1 MSLDAR
7 TDTDAGGDAV
17 TGVGAGADA
26 DADAVVVEL
35 SALVFEV
42 TGRLRAQFNAAA
54 AELGLPPAQ
63 ALVLTN
69 LSGPAPMRQLADW
82 LSCEP
87 SNVTGIVDGLERR
100 GLVIRRPTPGD
111 RRVKHVVL
119 TEAGEHKRRELRSS
133 VHALA
138 RTIFELPGPDQKHLR
153 DLLARVLTGHS
164 ASADAESG

>member
-1 MSLDAR
+1 MSPNA
-7 TDTDAGGDAV
+7 DTDAE
-17 TGVGAGADA
+17 TGAGADA
-26 DADAVVVEL
+26 DAVIAEL
-35 SALVFEV
+35 SGLVFEL

-100 GLVIRRPTPGD
+100 GLVTRRPAPGD
-111 RRVKHVVL
+111 RRLKHVVL
-119 TEAGEHKRRELRSS
+119 TEAGERKRRQLCSS
-133 VHALA
+133 AHELA
-138 RTIFELPGPDQKHLR
+138 RTFFELPGSDQQHLR
-153 DLLARVLTGHS
+153 DLLARVLTGPP
-164 ASADAESG
+164 ASTDAESG

>member
-1 MSLDAR
+1 MSPDAGSG
-7 TDTDAGGDAV
+7 TGTGADTDADE
-17 TGVGAGADA
+17 
-26 DADAVVVEL
+26 VVAEL
-35 SALVFEV
+35 SGLVFEV

-100 GLVIRRPTPGD
+100 GLVTRRPTPGD
-111 RRVKHVVL
+111 RRVKLVVL
-119 TEAGEHKRRELRSS
+119 TEDGEDKRRQLRSS
-133 VHALA
+133 TNALA
-138 RTIFELPGPDQKHLR
+138 RTVFELPGPDQKHLR
-153 DLLARVLTGHS
+153 DLLARVLAGPP
-164 ASADAESG
+164 AGADAESG

>member
-1 MSLDAR
+1 MSP
-7 TDTDAGGDAV
+7 DAG
-17 TGVGAGADA
+17 T
-26 DADAVVVEL
+26 DADAVVAEL
-35 SALVFEV
+35 SGLVFEV

-100 GLVIRRPTPGD
+100 GLVTRRPTPGD

-119 TEAGEHKRRELRSS
+119 TEAGEHKRGQLRSS
-133 VHALA
+133 TYALA
-138 RTIFELPGPDQKHLR
+138 RTFFELPGPDQRHLR
-153 DLLARVLTGHS
+153 DLLARVLAGPPANT
-164 ASADAESG
+164 DAESA

>member
-1 MSLDAR
+1 MSPNAE
-7 TDTDAGGDAV
+7 AE
-17 TGVGAGADA
+17 AGADA
-26 DADAVVVEL
+26 VVAEL
-35 SALVFEV
+35 SGLVFEV

-100 GLVIRRPTPGD
+100 GLVTRRPAPDD

-119 TEAGEHKRRELRSS
+119 TEAGERKRTELRSRA
-133 VHALA
+133 HALA
-138 RTIFELPGPDQKHLR
+138 RNFFELPGSDQRHLR
-153 DLLARVLTGHS
+153 DLLARVLAGPPTGVDA
-164 ASADAESG
+164 ASG

>member
-1 MSLDAR
+1 MSLDA
-7 TDTDAGGDAV
+7 DAAAETGAGSDGDAV
-17 TGVGAGADA
+17 VA
-26 DADAVVVEL
+26 EL

-87 SNVTGIVDGLERR
+87 SNVTGIVDGLEGR
-100 GLVIRRPTPGD
+100 GLVTRRPAPGD

-119 TEAGEHKRRELRSS
+119 TEAGERKRRELRSS
-133 VHALA
+133 AHALA
-138 RTIFELPGPDQKHLR
+138 TTFFEMPAPDQKHLR
-153 DLLARVLTGHS
+153 DLLARVLTGPP

>member
-1 MSLDAR
+1 MR
-7 TDTDAGGDAV
+7 PDTDAETD
-17 TGVGAGADA
+17 TETGAGIDT
-26 DADAVVVEL
+26 DAVVAEL
-35 SALVFEV
+35 SGLVFEV
-42 TGRLRAQFNAAA
+42 TGRLRAQFNATA

-100 GLVIRRPTPGD
+100 GMVTRRPAPGD

-119 TEAGEHKRRELRSS
+119 TEAGERKRRELRASA
-133 VHALA
+133 HALA
-138 RTIFELPGPDQKHLR
+138 RTFFELPGSDQRHLR
-153 DLLARVLTGHS
+153 DLLARVLAGPP
-164 ASADAESG
+164 ASTDAESG

>member
-1 MSLDAR
+1 MSPHADSDA
-7 TDTDAGGDAV
+7 DT
-17 TGVGAGADA
+17 
-26 DADAVVVEL
+26 DADAVVAEL
-35 SALVFEV
+35 SGLVFEV

-100 GLVIRRPTPGD
+100 GLVTRQPAPGD

-119 TEAGEHKRRELRSS
+119 TEAGEHKRRQLRSS
-133 VHALA
+133 ANALA
-138 RTIFELPGPDQKHLR
+138 HTFFELPGSDRQHLR
-153 DLLARVLTGHS
+153 DLLARVLAGPP
-164 ASADAESG
+164 ASTDTESG

>member
-1 MSLDAR
+1 MDTDPVPDIGAGS
-7 TDTDAGGDAV
+7 DTDA
-17 TGVGAGADA
+17 
-26 DADAVVVEL
+26 VVAEL
-35 SALVFEV
+35 SGLVFEV
-42 TGRLRAQFNAAA
+42 TGRLRAQFNATA

-100 GLVIRRPTPGD
+100 GMVTRRPAPGD

-119 TEAGEHKRRELRSS
+119 TEAGERKRRQLRSS
-133 VHALA
+133 AHALA
-138 RTIFELPGPDQKHLR
+138 RTFFELPGPDQQHLR
-153 DLLARVLTGHS
+153 DLLARVLAGPP
-164 ASADAESG
+164 ASPDAESG

>member
-1 MSLDAR
+1 MLGRMS
-7 TDTDAGGDAV
+7 TDIDPGTGTDE
-17 TGVGAGADA
+17 
-26 DADAVVVEL
+26 VVAEL

-54 AELGLPPAQ
+54 AELDLPPAQ

-69 LSGPAPMRQLADW
+69 LSAPAPMRQLADW

-100 GLVIRRPTPGD
+100 GLVTRRPAPGD

-119 TEAGEHKRRELRSS
+119 TEAGERKRRELRTSAD
-133 VHALA
+133 ALA
-138 RTIFELPGPDQKHLR
+138 RTFFELPGSDQQHLR
-153 DLLARVLTGHS
+153 DLLARVLAGPS
-164 ASADAESG
+164 LPARLV

>member
-1 MSLDAR
+1 MAGYAGAMSPNADA
-7 TDTDAGGDAV
+7 DAG
-17 TGVGAGADA
+17 T
-26 DADAVVVEL
+26 DADAVVAEL
-35 SALVFEV
+35 SGLVFEV

-69 LSGPAPMRQLADW
+69 LAGPAPMRELADW

-100 GLVIRRPTPGD
+100 GLVTRRPAPDD

-119 TEAGEHKRRELRSS
+119 TEAGEHKRRELRSRS
-133 VHALA
+133 HALA
-138 RTIFELPGPDQKHLR
+138 RTFFELPGPDQKHLR
-153 DLLARVLTGHS
+153 DLLARVLTGPS
-164 ASADAESG
+164 AGGDAESG

>member
-1 MSLDAR
+1 MSPDA
-7 TDTDAGGDAV
+7 DTDRETGAETEAG
-17 TGVGAGADA
+17 TDA
-26 DADAVVVEL
+26 DADAVVAEL
-35 SALVFEV
+35 SSLVFEV

-100 GLVIRRPTPGD
+100 GLVTRKPAPGD

-119 TEAGEHKRRELRSS
+119 TEAGEHKRRQLRAS
-133 VHALA
+133 ATTLA
-138 RTIFELPGPDQKHLR
+138 RTFFGLPRTDQQHLR
-153 DLLARVLTGHS
+153 DLLARVLAGPP
-164 ASADAESG
+164 ASTDAESG

>member
-1 MSLDAR
+1 MSPQAD
-7 TDTDAGGDAV
+7 TDTD
-17 TGVGAGADA
+17 TGTGAGTDA
-26 DADAVVVEL
+26 DADEVVAEL
-35 SALVFEV
+35 SGLVFEV

-69 LSGPAPMRQLADW
+69 LSGPAPMRRLADW

-119 TEAGEHKRRELRSS
+119 TEAGEHKRRELRFS

-153 DLLARVLTGHS
+153 DLLARVL
-164 ASADAESG
+164 SGPPAGTDPQSG

>member
-1 MSLDAR
+1 MSPD
-7 TDTDAGGDAV
+7 
-17 TGVGAGADA
+17 ADA
-26 DADAVVVEL
+26 DADAVVAEL
-35 SALVFEV
+35 SGLVFEV

-100 GLVIRRPTPGD
+100 GLVTRRPAPGD
-111 RRVKHVVL
+111 RRVKHVLL
-119 TEAGEHKRRELRSS
+119 TEAGELKRRDLRSRA
-133 VHALA
+133 HAL
-138 RTIFELPGPDQKHLR
+138 TKTLFELPGPDQQHLR
-153 DLLARVLTGHS
+153 DLLARVLTGPQ
-164 ASADAESG
+164 AGTDAESS

>member
-1 MSLDAR
+1 MSPHAE
-7 TDTDAGGDAV
+7 AG
-17 TGVGAGADA
+17 TGEDE
-26 DADAVVVEL
+26 VVAEL
-35 SALVFEV
+35 SGLVFEV

-69 LSGPAPMRQLADW
+69 LSGPAPMRELAIW

-100 GLVIRRPTPGD
+100 GLVTRQPAPGD

-119 TEAGEHKRRELRSS
+119 TEAGEDKRRQLRSRT
-133 VHALA
+133 HALA
-138 RTIFELPGPDQKHLR
+138 QDIFDLPGSDQRHLR
-153 DLLARVLTGHS
+153 DLLARVLAGPARGEAHL
-164 ASADAESG
+164 SG

>member
-1 MSLDAR
+1 MSAHA
-7 TDTDAGGDAV
+7 DTE
-17 TGVGAGADA
+17 TGAGADA
-26 DADAVVVEL
+26 DEVVAEL
-35 SALVFEV
+35 SGLVFEV

-63 ALVLTN
+63 ALVLAK

-100 GLVIRRPTPGD
+100 GLVTRQPAPGD

-119 TEAGEHKRRELRSS
+119 TDAGEHKRRELDCCTHS
-133 VHALA
+133 LA
-138 RTIFELPGPDQKHLR
+138 RTFFELPDPDRQQLR
-153 DLLARVLTGHS
+153 DLLARVLTGPQ
-164 ASADAESG
+164 ASTEKAEPS

>member
-1 MSLDAR
+1 MSPDA
-7 TDTDAGGDAV
+7 DTDADQ
-17 TGVGAGADA
+17 
-26 DADAVVVEL
+26 VVAEL
-35 SALVFEV
+35 SGLVFEV

-69 LSGPAPMRQLADW
+69 LSGAAPMRQLADW

-100 GLVIRRPTPGD
+100 GLVTRRSAPDD

-119 TEAGEHKRRELRSS
+119 TEAGELKRRELRSS
-133 VHALA
+133 AQALA
-138 RTIFELPGPDQKHLR
+138 TTFFDLPGGDRRHLR
-153 DLLARVLTGHS
+153 DLLARILAGPPS
-164 ASADAESG
+164 RNP

>member
-1 MSLDAR
+1 MSLDA
-7 TDTDAGGDAV
+7 DAAAETGAGSDGDAV
-17 TGVGAGADA
+17 VA
-26 DADAVVVEL
+26 EL

-87 SNVTGIVDGLERR
+87 SNVTGIVDGLEGR
-100 GLVIRRPTPGD
+100 GLVARQPAPGD

-119 TEAGEHKRRELRSS
+119 TEAGERKRRELCSS
-133 VHALA
+133 AHALA
-138 RTIFELPGPDQKHLR
+138 ATFFEMPGPCQKHLR
-153 DLLARVLTGHS
+153 DLLARVLAGPPG
-164 ASADAESG
+164 SADAESG

>member
-1 MSLDAR
+1 MSPNADSE
-7 TDTDAGGDAV
+7 TDTAV
-17 TGVGAGADA
+17 ETGTGT
-26 DADAVVVEL
+26 DADAVVAEL
-35 SALVFEV
+35 SGLVFEV

-100 GLVIRRPTPGD
+100 GLVTRRPAPGD

-119 TEAGEHKRRELRSS
+119 TEAGESKRRQLRSS
-133 VHALA
+133 TQVLA
-138 RTIFELPGPDQKHLR
+138 RTFFELPGSDQQHLR
-153 DLLARVLTGHS
+153 DLLARVLAGPP
-164 ASADAESG
+164 ASTEAESR

>member
-1 MSLDAR
+1 MSPHA
-7 TDTDAGGDAV
+7 DTDAGA
-17 TGVGAGADA
+17 GAGTDA
-26 DADAVVVEL
+26 DAAAVVAEL
-35 SALVFEV
+35 SGLVFEV

-100 GLVIRRPTPGD
+100 GLVIRRPTPDD

-138 RTIFELPGPDQKHLR
+138 RIFFELPGPDQKHLR
-153 DLLARVLTGHS
+153 DLLARVLTGRQ
-164 ASADAESG
+164 ASTDGEPG